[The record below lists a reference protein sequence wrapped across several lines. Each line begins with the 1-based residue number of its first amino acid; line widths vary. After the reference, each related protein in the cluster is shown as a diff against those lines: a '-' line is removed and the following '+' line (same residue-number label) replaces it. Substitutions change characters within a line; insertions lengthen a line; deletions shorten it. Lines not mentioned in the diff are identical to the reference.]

1 MPSLSLRPLALV
13 ALAGSALVPVA
24 AAATSSHATV
34 ASATSHYGRILVDAR
49 GRSLYLFEKDKGT
62 ASTCYG
68 ACAGVWPP
76 LLTKSKPVAVR
87 GAAAGKLGTTKRK
100 DGTLQVTYKGH
111 PLYLYVG
118 DTRSGQTSGQNL
130 DQFGAEWYV
139 LSTAGVKVEKR
150 VS

>member
-1 MPSLSLRPLALV
+1 MPSLSLRPLALL

-34 ASATSHYGRILVDAR
+34 ASATSHYGRILVDSR
-49 GRSLYLFEKDKGT
+49 GRTLYLFEKDKGT

-68 ACAGVWPP
+68 ACAAAWPP
-76 LLTKSKPVAVR
+76 LLTRGRPAAVR
-87 GAAAGKLGTTKRK
+87 GAVAGRLGTTKRK

-118 DTRSGQTSGQNL
+118 DSK
-130 DQFGAEWYV
+130 
-139 LSTAGVKVEKR
+139 AG
-150 VS
+150 

>member
-13 ALAGSALVPVA
+13 ALAAGALVPVA
-24 AAATSSHATV
+24 SAATSSHATV
-34 ASATSHYGRILVDAR
+34 AAAKSAYGRILVDSR
-49 GRSLYLFEKDKGT
+49 GRTLYLFEKDRST

-68 ACAGVWPP
+68 ACATYWPP
-76 LLTKSKPVAVR
+76 LLTKGKPVAVR
-87 GAAAGKLGTTKRK
+87 GAVAGKLGTTKRK

-111 PLYLYVG
+111 PLYLYAG
-118 DTRSGQTSGQNL
+118 DGKAGQTLGQNL